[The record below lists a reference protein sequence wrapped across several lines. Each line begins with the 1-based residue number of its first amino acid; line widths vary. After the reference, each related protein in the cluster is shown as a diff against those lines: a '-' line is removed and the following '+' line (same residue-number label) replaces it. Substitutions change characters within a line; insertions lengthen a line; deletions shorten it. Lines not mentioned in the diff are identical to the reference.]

1 MAATSTRKHV
11 VFDVVGTCFSYDGIF
26 DALDA
31 RLGEKLRSRCILPK
45 LLGYAWLEAAER
57 EYTYLS
63 ISGRYKVFI
72 DVFEALFWR
81 MLGMAGVEDPRS
93 FATEEDL
100 AFVMAKYQD
109 LEARPGIAACFEAL
123 RRVGFTVWAF
133 TTGDK
138 ARVTGYFRKNG
149 IDMPEEN
156 FKSCDSIGV
165 GKPAREAYKSLLD
178 QFAGEEAW
186 FAAAHMW
193 DVSAARE
200 NGFKGAY
207 CTIMEK
213 DPCTQIFGDMDVI
226 ADGFEDLAKKIIEA
240 KEQRIPP
247 NRTPVPNP
255 VPSFW
260 TATPSPLGDHR
271 TTPDLP
277 TTSDIVIIGAGFA
290 GVATA
295 YHILKQ
301 QQGSTAQKPL
311 PSILILEARQICS
324 GATGRNGGHVKPDVY
339 FNVGKYASLYGMEA
353 AAEMAR
359 FEAEHVYAVKDLI
372 EAEGLDCDFHLTRA
386 MDVCLDAEHA
396 RETEAAYRELVKADV
411 ADLRDVDFTPKQDAE
426 KISGVKG
433 AQCCFSFTAAHLWPS
448 KLVHQLLQRL
458 IDQGAV
464 NVQSNT
470 PVISVTAKPDPNGR
484 WTIATPRGNV
494 AAHNVVHATNAYA
507 AHLLPEYT
515 GRIVPVRG
523 VCSRIVHPEGQH
535 GGQHLVNTYG
545 IRYSARDYDYLI
557 PRADGSI
564 VVGGAR
570 QVFWHKPELWFNN
583 IRDDELVEE
592 AGGYF
597 DGYMQR
603 TFRGWEDSGAMVDKV
618 WTGIMG
624 YSSDFMPHVGQVPD
638 KDGQFII
645 AGFSGHGMPEIL
657 LASRGV
663 AEMVCRSVSF
673 EATGLPR
680 LVKTTAERINKD
692 RGSALEESLS
702 STLGDEHRILR

>member
-1 MAATSTRKHV
+1 MT
-11 VFDVVGTCFSYDGIF
+11 D
-26 DALDA
+26 
-31 RLGEKLRSRCILPK
+31 
-45 LLGYAWLEAAER
+45 
-57 EYTYLS
+57 
-63 ISGRYKVFI
+63 
-72 DVFEALFWR
+72 
-81 MLGMAGVEDPRS
+81 
-93 FATEEDL
+93 
-100 AFVMAKYQD
+100 
-109 LEARPGIAACFEAL
+109 
-123 RRVGFTVWAF
+123 
-133 TTGDK
+133 
-138 ARVTGYFRKNG
+138 
-149 IDMPEEN
+149 
-156 FKSCDSIGV
+156 
-165 GKPAREAYKSLLD
+165 
-178 QFAGEEAW
+178 
-186 FAAAHMW
+186 
-193 DVSAARE
+193 
-200 NGFKGAY
+200 
-207 CTIMEK
+207 
-213 DPCTQIFGDMDVI
+213 
-226 ADGFEDLAKKIIEA
+226 
-240 KEQRIPP
+240 EQKIPP
-247 NRTPVPNP
+247 NRTPVHNP

-260 TATPSPLGDHR
+260 TATTSPLSDHR

-277 TTSDIVIIGAGFA
+277 TTSDIVVIGAGLA

-301 QQGSTAQKPL
+301 HHGSTAEKPP
-311 PSILILEARQICS
+311 PSVLILEARQICS
-324 GATGRNGGHVKPDVY
+324 GATGRNGGHIKPDVY

-372 EAEGLDCDFHLTRA
+372 ETEGLDCDFHLTRA
-386 MDVCLDAEHA
+386 VDVCLDADHA
-396 RETEAAYRELVKADV
+396 RETEAAYRELVKAGV
-411 ADLRDVDFTPKQDAE
+411 ADLRDVDFTPKPDAE
-426 KISGVKG
+426 RVSGIKG

-458 IDQGAV
+458 IDQGGI

-470 PVISVTAKPDPNGR
+470 PVISIASKPDSEGR
-484 WTIATPRGNV
+484 WTITTPRGNV
-494 AAHNVVHATNAYA
+494 AARNVVHATNAYA

-535 GGQHLVNTYG
+535 GSQHLVNTYG

-570 QVFWHKPELWFNN
+570 QMFWHKPELWFNN

-603 TFRGWEDSGAMVDKV
+603 TFRGWENSGATVDKV

-624 YSSDFMPHVGQVPD
+624 YSSDFMPHVGQVPG
-638 KDGQFII
+638 KDGQYII

-663 AEMVCRSVSF
+663 AKMVCSGVSF

-680 LVKTTAERINKD
+680 LVETTAERISKE

-702 STLGDEHRILR
+702 STLGDDHRILR